1 MSRELHYLTAAQAY
15 RAIARK
21 ELSPV
26 ELLDAVLARI
36 DAVEDSLNS
45 YITLMADE
53 AREVAREREEE
64 ALTGDL
70 RGPLHGIP
78 VGIKDI
84 IDVKEVR
91 TTAGSRIMAD
101 FVAPE
106 DATVVSRLRA
116 AGAIILGKTNCHEFA
131 WGGTNL
137 NPHFGDC
144 HNPWDTE
151 RITGGSSGG
160 SAASVAAGLCAAA
173 LGSDTGGSIRGP
185 ARLCGIVG
193 HKPTYGRVSRHG
205 VVPLSWSLDHIGPMT
220 RTVEDAAIVLGVI
233 AGQDE
238 KDPHTTDRPVP
249 DYASALSGDITGLR
263 IGLPKEY
270 FAEAMEPELKKAVNE
285 AISCLESLG
294 AELREV
300 SFPGESRL
308 FSIARVI
315 HMSEASAFHDKWLR
329 SCPQDYGPD
338 VRLRLEQGRL
348 FLATDYVRA
357 QQARTVASR
366 EYAQLME
373 QADVLVMP
381 ASPIAAP
388 LIAGGQVTL
397 GGKRVDAHPAAASF
411 LRAANLIGAPTLSV
425 PCGFTGSG
433 LPIGMQVMGRLHDD
447 ATVLRVAHAYE
458 QANSWKDRRPP
469 I

>member
-1 MSRELHYLTAAQAY
+1 MTSELHYLSAAQAY
-15 RAIARK
+15 QAIARK

-26 ELLDAVLARI
+26 ELLDAVLSRI

-53 AREVAREREEE
+53 AKEVAREREAE
-64 ALTGDL
+64 AQAGSL

-160 SAASVAAGLCAAA
+160 SGAAVAAGLCAAA

-205 VVPLSWSLDHIGPMT
+205 VVPLSWSLDHVGPMT

-238 KDPHTTDRPVP
+238 KDPHTSGRPVP
-249 DYASALSGDITGLR
+249 DYASALSGDIAGLR

-285 AISCLESLG
+285 AVSCLENLG

-329 SCPQDYGPD
+329 SRPQDYGPD

-373 QADVLVMP
+373 QVDVLVMP

-447 ATVLRVAHAYE
+447 AMVLRVAHTYE
-458 QANSWKDRRPP
+458 QANSWKDRRPS